1 MIGWRDGGM
10 KGWAEGQMKDGG
22 RGTNAVEGP
31 SETTGAAALS
41 VPHLHPL

>member
-1 MIGWRDGGM
+1 MIGWRMEGWRDGR
-10 KGWAEGQMKDGG
+10 MKDGG

-31 SETTGAAALS
+31 SKITGAAALS